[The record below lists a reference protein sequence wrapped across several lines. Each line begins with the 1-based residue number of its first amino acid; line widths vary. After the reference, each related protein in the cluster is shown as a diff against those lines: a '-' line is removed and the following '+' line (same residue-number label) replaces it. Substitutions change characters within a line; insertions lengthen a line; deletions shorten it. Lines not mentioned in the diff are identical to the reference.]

1 MYQSS
6 QSEAPPQTKV
16 SDLPSSLSPRLIRF
30 KHIIVAFL
38 LSVVFF
44 LLFCFI
50 ALHGYIA
57 WVLSNPTVA
66 PVFSNPMQAKNMKYE
81 DITFPADGWRPH
93 DAGMVYTC

>member
-1 MYQSS
+1 MYPTS
-6 QSEAPPQTKV
+6 QSEAPLQTKV

-30 KHIIVAFL
+30 KHIIVALL

-66 PVFSNPMQAKNMKYE
+66 PVFQSNAGQEHEVRRHHVPGSRWQP
-81 DITFPADGWRPH
+81 D